1 MQSIK
6 SNLTNNNLTITTPI
20 FIGMFI
26 GTYILYNISK
36 FNISKFN
43 IYYTSRSE

>member
-1 MQSIK
+1 MKSIK
-6 SNLTNNNLTITTPI
+6 SNLIITTPI

-26 GTYILYNISK
+26 GTYILYTSYNYINYK

-43 IYYTSRSE
+43 IRIE